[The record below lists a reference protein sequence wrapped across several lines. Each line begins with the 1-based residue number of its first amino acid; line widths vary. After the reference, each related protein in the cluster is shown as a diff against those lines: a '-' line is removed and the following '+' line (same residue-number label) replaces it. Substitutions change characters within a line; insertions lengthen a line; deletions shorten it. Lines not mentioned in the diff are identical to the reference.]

1 MDEIKQISIG
11 SKTLSW
17 SEDAVLFTSGDGM
30 LIPATEKSIAG
41 SMFWYSAKDLEMS
54 KLVDIYTVA
63 RRKATRPNIG
73 LEILGDRH
81 IMVAK
86 VLMEGMRMG
95 GLSPDVIV
103 ATGSC
108 TRKTVG
114 G

>member
-17 SEDAVLFTSGDGM
+17 SEDAVPK
-30 LIPATEKSIAG
+30 I
-41 SMFWYSAKDLEMS
+41 S
-54 KLVDIYTVA
+54 KCRNSWTYTHTVA

-86 VLMEGMRMG
+86 VLMEGMTMG